1 METPSYPPAAQPQQG
16 SNTTKIII
24 IVVAVLA
31 GLCLVACIAGVL
43 IFGVIGRNVSQGI
56 EANPQDVSEKT
67 AEIAEFDLP
76 AGFEP
81 RSSIHL
87 LGISAVV
94 YEAPATSSAI
104 VLLQIPMDGDLS
116 DANVRQLQE
125 QMESQYGQRLRDLK
139 IIDQYETTIRGE
151 PGQVVVQE
159 GTTDNGETY
168 RQMSVIFQGQGGL
181 AMLSAFGPAGSWDQA
196 AYDQMVESIR

>member
-16 SNTTKIII
+16 SNTTKIVI

-31 GLCLVACIAGVL
+31 GLCLVACIAGVV
-43 IFGVIGRNVSQGI
+43 IFNFVGRSVSQGI
-56 EANPQDVSEKT
+56 EANPQEVSEKT

-87 LGISAVV
+87 LGISFVI
-94 YEAPATSSAI
+94 YEAPSTSSAI
-104 VLLQIPMDGDLS
+104 VLLQMPLEGEIS
-116 DANVRQLQE
+116 DANIRQLQE
-125 QMESQYGQRLRDLK
+125 QMERQYGQRLRDLR

-151 PGQVVVQE
+151 PGQVIVQE
-159 GTTDNGETY
+159 GTSDSGETY
-168 RQMSVIFQGQGGL
+168 RQMVVIFQGQGGL

-196 AYDQMVESIR
+196 AYDRMIESIR